1 MWLCSSYPARHIGLG
16 LAQNRHARSAA
27 EDHKVSVDQGV
38 FRFLLLLLL
47 AFRGDQLLAA
57 QRRKTDNESAGL
69 DKACNIEVDRI
80 AHRCVRITHDRLAW
94 ANQN

>member
-27 EDHKVSVDQGV
+27 EDNKVGV
-38 FRFLLLLLL
+38 HQSLFRFLLLLLL
-47 AFRGDQLLAA
+47 AFRRDQLLAA

-69 DKACNIEVDRI
+69 HKTGNIEVHGI
-80 AHRCVRITHDRLAW
+80 THRCVWITHDQLAW